1 MRRRVFILAAL
12 AAVAVCAS
20 AASLNATFGGGV
32 LGVPW
37 GTSLTNVVGIYPQGD
52 HLFAVTPGCR
62 AYWVKDGQTFLGV
75 PRDGHGVLFAL
86 DQNNRVGA
94 AAIAFDYE
102 RKDELRTVLSSLL
115 GAPMNSTRS
124 SGTLRYDWRS
134 SDGMAVSVTE
144 FGEGTQ
150 SIVWLV
156 VATPD
161 YKNVKDARQSCVR

>member
-1 MRRRVFILAAL
+1 MRKRVFMLAVLAAT
-12 AAVAVCAS
+12 AFCAT

-32 LGVPW
+32 LGVAW
-37 GTSLTNVVGIYPQGD
+37 GASLTNVVGIYPQGD
-52 HLFAVTPGCR
+52 HIFAVTPGCR

-102 RKDELRTVLSSLL
+102 RKDELQTVLGSLL
-115 GAPMNSTRS
+115 GTPINSTRS
-124 SGTLRYDWRS
+124 SGKFRYGWRS
-134 SDGMAVSVTE
+134 SDGMTASVTE

-150 SIVWLV
+150 SIIWLV
-156 VATPD
+156 VATPG
-161 YKNVKDARQSCVR
+161 YKNTKDGWQSCVR